1 MREKRVERAQET
13 EGERRKGGRGSKEG
27 KKKQT
32 VPLNRS
38 RKGVEGRG
46 RVRRTVFSMF
56 VNTLVV
62 MRGCKVH

>member
-1 MREKRVERAQET
+1 MREGRVA
-13 EGERRKGGRGSKEG
+13 GEAKKE

-38 RKGVEGRG
+38 RKGVEGGG

-56 VNTLVV
+56 VNTQVV